1 MQRFQRSITYEY
13 RHFMV
18 WCSTKRVWQAIFSK
32 IRRISTTG
40 TNITYYIIITVRRR
54 FKYSGPLLHKCCFQY
69 SFLQERKNHTIF
81 PPHEE
86 VWSWTHHF
94 KVTDT
99 RVVIIGQDPY
109 HGPMQAHGLCFSVK
123 HGVKPPP
130 SLLNMYKELERDND
144 VQFIKPK
151 HGFLEG
157 WSKQGVLLLNAVLT
171 VRSGQ
176 ANSHKVITWQHS

>member
-1 MQRFQRSITYEY
+1 M
-13 RHFMV
+13 
-18 WCSTKRVWQAIFSK
+18 
-32 IRRISTTG
+32 
-40 TNITYYIIITVRRR
+40 
-54 FKYSGPLLHKCCFQY
+54 
-69 SFLQERKNHTIF
+69 
-81 PPHEE
+81 
-86 VWSWTHHF
+86 WSWTQHF

-130 SLLNMYKELERDND
+130 SLINMYKELERDND
-144 VQFIKPK
+144 VKFVRPN

-176 ANSHKVITWQHS
+176 ANSHKVTNPYSKLK